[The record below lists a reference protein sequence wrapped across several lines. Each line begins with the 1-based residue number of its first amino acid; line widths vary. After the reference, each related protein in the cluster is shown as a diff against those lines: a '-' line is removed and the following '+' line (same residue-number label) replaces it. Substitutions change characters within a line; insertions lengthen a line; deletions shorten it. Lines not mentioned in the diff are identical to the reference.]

1 MNPPNRP
8 DPDPK
13 LVDAAPAPVSSRP
26 HRHDLDG
33 LRGLAIAL
41 VVIFHVWSGR
51 VSGGV
56 DVFLVL
62 SGFFFTAM
70 VLRRAGDTTRVP
82 VRRIL
87 VRTARRLLP
96 ALVVVLTAIAAMTV
110 ATRPFTQWGA
120 TAEQVLAS
128 LLHVQ
133 NWQLARSAA
142 DYQVADASVS
152 PMQHLWSMSVQAQF
166 YLVAIALVAVVALAC
181 RRVGRPD
188 RLAAVGAVAIFVLGA
203 ASFRYAAEETQT
215 NQAWAYYDTA
225 ARLWETLAGA
235 LLAVVVTRVL
245 LAGWA
250 RTVLAVTGLAAILS
264 CGFLID
270 GARLFPGPA
279 ALVPVLAT
287 VALILAGTGGG
298 PMPAVSRLLARPALV
313 WLGSIAYGLYLWHW
327 PVLIFYLSW
336 QERLTAGIAGGVVV
350 LGVSVALAWAT
361 YVWVE
366 TPLRESTL
374 RESTLRERSVPV
386 SPARAG
392 RVAGVL
398 VGTAAAVVVAAS
410 GGWQWYLAQN
420 PVRAEALDPDVYPGA
435 ARLTDG
441 AFTPRAPMRPT
452 VLEAPHDL
460 PPSSYDGCISDMSN
474 REVIACSYG
483 DETAE
488 RTLAVVGSSHA
499 EHWLTALD
507 VIGKIRGVRI
517 ASYLKMGCP
526 LNLGEPM
533 LGDSPY
539 PDCRD
544 WTVDVLDRLR
554 ADRPDWVFS
563 TATRPNPSG
572 LGDVTPDEYLQVW
585 ARYADFGLPFL
596 GMRDTPWLHRD
607 GVPYLAIDCLA
618 AGGDAESCG
627 IAREEVLSLDNP
639 TLAAAADFPLVY
651 PIDLSDAVCDMTI
664 CRVVEG
670 NVLVYNDAHHLSAT
684 YVRSLALELDRQ
696 IGTTTGWW

>member
-1 MNPPNRP
+1 M
-8 DPDPK
+8 
-13 LVDAAPAPVSSRP
+13 SRP

-41 VVIFHVWSGR
+41 VVIFHLWSGR

-70 VLRRAGDTTRVP
+70 LLRRAGDTTRVP

-96 ALVVVLTAIAAMTV
+96 ALVVVLTATVAVTV
-110 ATRPFTQWGA
+110 ATRPFTQWSA
-120 TAEQVLAS
+120 TADQVLAS

-166 YLVAIALVAVVALAC
+166 YLVAVALVAVVAAVC
-181 RRVGRPD
+181 RRVGRPA
-188 RLAAVGAVAIFVLGA
+188 RVPMVGAVVIVALGV
-203 ASFRYAAEETQT
+203 ASFRYAVGESQT
-215 NQAWAYYDTA
+215 NQAWAYYDTF
-225 ARLWETLAGA
+225 ARLWEPMVGA
-235 LLAVVVTRVL
+235 LLAVVVARVAL
-245 LAGWA
+245 PGWA
-250 RTVLAVTGLAAILS
+250 RSVFAVAGLAAILS
-264 CGFLID
+264 CGLLID

-287 VALILAGTGGG
+287 VAVILAGTGGG
-298 PMPAVSRLLARPALV
+298 GMPTVSRLLGGRGFV

-336 QERLTAGIAGGVVV
+336 RERVTVGLAGGLVVI
-350 LGVSVALAWAT
+350 GVSVLLAWAT
-361 YVWVE
+361 YTWVE
-366 TPLRESTL
+366 TPLRE
-374 RESTLRERSVPV
+374 RSGHVPPSRV
-386 SPARAG
+386 G
-392 RVAGVL
+392 RVTAGL
-398 VGTAAAVVVAAS
+398 VATAAAVVVAAS

-420 PVRAEALDPDVYPGA
+420 PVSAAEALDPNLYPGA
-435 ARLTDG
+435 ARLTEG
-441 AFTPRAPMRPT
+441 AFTPRAPMRPS

-507 VIGKIRGVRI
+507 VIGKNRGVRV

-563 TATRPNPSG
+563 TATRPNPTG
-572 LGDVTPDEYLQVW
+572 PGDITPDEYLQVW

-596 GMRDTPWLHRD
+596 GLRDTPWLHRD

-627 IAREEVLSLDNP
+627 IAREEVLSPENP
-639 TLAAAADFPLVY
+639 AMAAAADFPLVF
-651 PIDLSDAVCDMTI
+651 PIDLSDAVCDSAT

-670 NVLVYNDAHHLSAT
+670 NVLVYNDSHHLSAT
-684 YVRSLALELDRQ
+684 YVRSLAPELDRK
-696 IGTTTGWW
+696 IGATTGWW